1 VVVPEKMPKI
11 PFMKG
16 LRDWT
21 QVFSQLA
28 LGAAAVN
35 VLR

>member
-1 VVVPEKMPKI
+1 MPEQIFKPGALR
-11 PFMKG
+11 G

-28 LGAAAVN
+28 MGAAVVN
-35 VLR
+35 VLK